1 MFGRE
6 SGSGWNPF
14 NKESKQNKTEDPKE
28 PIGQPV
34 KPAEKIRNI
43 FSRKKH
49 KIDQEERRPQESKE
63 SVANHS
69 SPAEVLTGELLAD
82 SEAPKYIIDDLKKPK
97 IILKVHELINNR
109 AVFGQKLKKTW
120 ETVRPGLA
128 GAAAGAAMRSATKF
142 ALKRTLDFGSVGA
155 SAVAGGLVGGGMEF
169 YKANKAEKQRL
180 NNLDTYNKTLD
191 GYEKMTDLEKA
202 SAYVALEAALKDRN
216 LDPTVHAELSARML
230 ELKVSADKKDA
241 WEKND
246 KSERLLKLFE
256 LRQNAEFN
264 LLEKGRS
271 KEEAKILNQLYK
283 EQGLAKNWKKI
294 TLATAKGAVIGAG
307 AGALGAWVFEHFSGS
322 AVQTVADRRPGG
334 LSQAAAPRFIPPLE
348 TAKTNLPSK
357 EDVQTLH
364 KTVWHTAKQFLQDHG
379 IKKPSVKDINQAMVT
394 ISEENNIEITG
405 HHPGALGSTWYE
417 GFEHAHKEGAGAL
430 KDTHLQEGMKLKGFD
445 KLAELVKK
453 AGGHIAVHQEV
464 PVAAHNELVGKVP
477 VSGMGNRIAQTMVP
491 RIGLNGWTK
500 DLGNYGNVLKS
511 IFRVSVYVAEVAA
524 VGAGS
529 AYAGNELYKKIKNL
543 RTKENLK
550 SEEAARPEPKQ
561 EVLPKVIPIDSMP
574 KAEKTEPSAVEPK
587 KDSAS
592 PEIFTAGAVLA
603 TREAGKNPENLTL
616 EELEKKIAELSNN
629 TNKALDDVET
639 YLNEPN
645 PDYFEYDDM
654 LDKAWNYLT
663 NDNWEK
669 ITGAVSEENP
679 QTILTLEKLWNDSVK
694 NLMERRAK
702 ITDKAEKIF
711 NLNSEPI
718 PDNFSGD
725 LPADDGGDDDNKKE
739 ENKIE
744 ILGKNNEQLPAEPI
758 LDMGRRVEMLDE
770 IVTKQSS
777 SFDKVFEYLQ
787 RPDATLQGFRDMDAK
802 IELVFTPEFG
812 KKLTSGATEEEISK
826 LNKLGNKA
834 LDFLNTKWD
843 GIAALADEKFF
854 ISNSDNST

>member
-1 MFGRE
+1 
-6 SGSGWNPF
+6 
-14 NKESKQNKTEDPKE
+14 
-28 PIGQPV
+28 
-34 KPAEKIRNI
+34 
-43 FSRKKH
+43 
-49 KIDQEERRPQESKE
+49 
-63 SVANHS
+63 
-69 SPAEVLTGELLAD
+69 
-82 SEAPKYIIDDLKKPK
+82 
-97 IILKVHELINNR
+97 
-109 AVFGQKLKKTW
+109 
-120 ETVRPGLA
+120 
-128 GAAAGAAMRSATKF
+128 
-142 ALKRTLDFGSVGA
+142 
-155 SAVAGGLVGGGMEF
+155 
-169 YKANKAEKQRL
+169 
-180 NNLDTYNKTLD
+180 
-191 GYEKMTDLEKA
+191 
-202 SAYVALEAALKDRN
+202 
-216 LDPTVHAELSARML
+216 
-230 ELKVSADKKDA
+230 
-241 WEKND
+241 
-246 KSERLLKLFE
+246 
-256 LRQNAEFN
+256 
-264 LLEKGRS
+264 
-271 KEEAKILNQLYK
+271 
-283 EQGLAKNWKKI
+283 
-294 TLATAKGAVIGAG
+294 
-307 AGALGAWVFEHFSGS
+307 
-322 AVQTVADRRPGG
+322 
-334 LSQAAAPRFIPPLE
+334 
-348 TAKTNLPSK
+348 
-357 EDVQTLH
+357 
-364 KTVWHTAKQFLQDHG
+364 
-379 IKKPSVKDINQAMVT
+379 
-394 ISEENNIEITG
+394 
-405 HHPGALGSTWYE
+405 
-417 GFEHAHKEGAGAL
+417 
-430 KDTHLQEGMKLKGFD
+430 
-445 KLAELVKK
+445 
-453 AGGHIAVHQEV
+453 
-464 PVAAHNELVGKVP
+464 
-477 VSGMGNRIAQTMVP
+477 
-491 RIGLNGWTK
+491 
-500 DLGNYGNVLKS
+500 
-511 IFRVSVYVAEVAA
+511 

-574 KAEKTEPSAVEPK
+574 KAEKTGPPAVEPK
-587 KDSAS
+587 KDSVS
-592 PEIFTAGAVLA
+592 PEIFTAGGVLA
-603 TREAGKNPENLTL
+603 TREADKNSENLTL
-616 EELEKKIAELSNN
+616 EELEKKIVELSNN
-629 TNKALDDVET
+629 TNKALDDVEA

-744 ILGKNNEQLPAEPI
+744 ILGKNNEQLPAEPV

-854 ISNSDNST
+854 ISKDFKNHRREQVRKMEKAGFENVDLKGLPFNRFFYLMKEDSILKLLFKEDEVAKKKTELLEALTDLNLNNNRKTLEDYCLGMLEYGNNISPESFAEAQHILGEMEGLSPAVAKIIEDARKEFRQQKKKSKK